1 MWGVYRLL
9 AQEYTAANLQPTYG
23 NLKALP
29 PTDSSTVCVR
39 ARSRGRGSAS
49 DCPRVQD
56 DAPYP
61 ATVPVSPTN
70 KLTLRALFEA
80 HRDFYANTPFD
91 MSAGLAAGAYG
102 AARSAV
108 LPPPSSAAAVI
119 SAVDV
124 RAADRSIGH
133 RAAVPSHIGTALHCA
148 VHCAGA
154 GAALALAL
162 RLRLRCTALRCRHT
176 DALRGRQRRGGR
188 AGELGTL
195 D

>member
-1 MWGVYRLL
+1 
-9 AQEYTAANLQPTYG
+9 
-23 NLKALP
+23 
-29 PTDSSTVCVR
+29 
-39 ARSRGRGSAS
+39 
-49 DCPRVQD
+49 VQD

-119 SAVDV
+119 SAVGV
-124 RAADRSIGH
+124 RAACGPKHSASRGS
-133 RAAVPSHIGTALHCA
+133 ALPHSA
-148 VHCAGA
+148 
-154 GAALALAL
+154 
-162 RLRLRCTALRCRHT
+162 LRCTALCT
-176 DALRGRQRRGGR
+176 ALRWRWRC
-188 AGELGTL
+188 AALPL
-195 D
+195 PPD